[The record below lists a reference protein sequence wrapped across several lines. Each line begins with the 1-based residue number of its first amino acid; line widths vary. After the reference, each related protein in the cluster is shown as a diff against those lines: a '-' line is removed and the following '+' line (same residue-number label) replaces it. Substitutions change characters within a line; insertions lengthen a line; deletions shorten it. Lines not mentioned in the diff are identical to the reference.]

1 MDAELPPQ
9 ESEGKV
15 AGQFKM
21 LYCFIYIVY
30 CQVSIFEKADFQSNW
45 PKSDCMST
53 FFFLANRWTIV
64 YIKKE
69 INIWCSYERINQCD
83 NKLRSFSDL
92 FQDLI
97 QLQETWLTE
106 GMRRF

>member
-21 LYCFIYIVY
+21 SYCFVYTVY
-30 CQVSIFEKADFQSNW
+30 CQVGIFKKADFQSNW

-53 FFFLANRWTIV
+53 FFSGKQMNNCIYLKMK
-64 YIKKE
+64 YIFDARMKE
-69 INIWCSYERINQCD
+69 
-83 NKLRSFSDL
+83 
-92 FQDLI
+92 
-97 QLQETWLTE
+97 
-106 GMRRF
+106 